1 LISFPHHIFFFFV
14 FVENRANERSS
25 FFSSKQS
32 AGAAFPLS
40 ANVRQQ
46 PKRPII
52 SIKRA
57 EMFRIEEK
65 NNAGGFF
72 VKNVLILAGTKQRE
86 SALVQSVGRNCKP
99 GAGERFKKQEKMKD
113 GFAFIAV
120 SSQLRLHHYRPVERR
135 HVVDVVRPTVPLEV

>member
-14 FVENRANERSS
+14 FVEHRANERSS

-32 AGAAFPLS
+32 AGAVFPLS

-52 SIKRA
+52 QIKRA
-57 EMFRIEEK
+57 EMFRIQEK

-86 SALVQSVGRNCKP
+86 RARLSKVWAATASQEQ
-99 GAGERFKKQEKMKD
+99 ERDLKNKK
-113 GFAFIAV
+113 
-120 SSQLRLHHYRPVERR
+120 R
-135 HVVDVVRPTVPLEV
+135 